1 MKAVRISVFIF
12 ILFIVNNI
20 FAQDKDVYGP
30 NNGIIKTSGSFHIE
44 VVPDEIID
52 TYKVFLLDLN
62 NKNPTVKDSSVE
74 LQLKES
80 NKMINFYCSPMGV
93 VHFHCASK
101 KITVETQKNSRL
113 VIKAKRLGVK
123 GQKIIYK
130 LPLKLKDK
138 NE

>member
-1 MKAVRISVFIF
+1 MKRVRIHVFIF
-12 ILFIVNNI
+12 ILFIANNV
-20 FAQDKDVYGP
+20 FAVYGP
-30 NNGIIKTSGSFHIE
+30 NNGLIKTSGSFHIE

-80 NKMINFYCSPMGV
+80 NKMTPFYCSPMGV

-101 KITVETQKNSRL
+101 KTTVET
-113 VIKAKRLGVK
+113 
-123 GQKIIYK
+123 
-130 LPLKLKDK
+130 
-138 NE
+138 